1 MGTMQMPTEKVWDRH
16 AIKAEI
22 ERKGHTLTSIATAF
36 GMPAQTVRNALDKP
50 SRSGELAIAKFLG
63 MPVHQ
68 LFPDRWTSDNKRIY
82 PRCNKI
88 NSAGEV

>member
-1 MGTMQMPTEKVWDRH
+1 MGSMQVTNEKVWDRH

-22 ERKGHTLTSIATAF
+22 ERKGHTLTSLAIQF

-63 MPVHQ
+63 VPVHK
-68 LFPDRWTSDNKRIY
+68 LFPERWTQDSKRKY
-82 PRCNKI
+82 PRHCDKD
-88 NSAGEV
+88 SGAAA